1 MDFRSPIY
9 ALFLL
14 SVVAVFWCLSQQRL
28 RVWALLLASVI
39 FYASLQIQYVPL
51 LLVATWINF
60 QLGRAIGAPPDWRIE
75 DWNYAQQDWSKRR
88 IKLLWLGIGLNLVLL
103 VSFKYMPFLLS
114 SLGTTFKLP
123 LMPAAT
129 DWKGLSALA
138 PYGLSFFSFES
149 IAYLVDVH
157 RGAPAAQ
164 SLVKFSAYKLF
175 FPKLIS
181 GPITRYHLFAGQ
193 FQKLKPPTIDQIAE
207 GLWLIA
213 RGAVK
218 KGIFADRIADYVNL
232 SFDSLARAGSGD
244 VWLTTI
250 AYGFQIY
257 LDFSGYVDLARGSA
271 MLLGFNLPPNFD
283 LPYFTTSLAEFWRRW
298 HMSLGDWL
306 RNYLYFPLGGS
317 RQGLGRTCLNLV
329 IVMLL
334 AGLWHG
340 AAWGFV
346 VWGGIHGLGLAVHRI
361 VDTLSRK
368 SDAMMK
374 FWASIPGIVT
384 GWFFTQLTVFL
395 SWIFFRLPNLNDA
408 GLAIRK
414 LWGVPT
420 DPQFLQKIYVESLK
434 LYPNQ
439 IAGMLVLVA
448 IGMGSSYIFRRGLK
462 LELNWF
468 LRLLLVPVCL
478 YAVWIFAPS
487 GAARYI
493 YFDF

>member
-1 MDFRSPIY
+1 MDFRSPVY

-14 SVVAVFWCLSQQRL
+14 SVVALFWCLAQQQL

-88 IKLLWLGIGLNLVLL
+88 IKLLWLGIGLNLMLL
-103 VSFKYMPFLLS
+103 LSFKYMPFAIAAIGSTLQLPMLPAMTNWKLLS
-114 SLGTTFKLP
+114 SL
-123 LMPAAT
+123 
-129 DWKGLSALA
+129 A
-138 PYGLSFFSFES
+138 PFGLSFFCFES

-164 SLVKFSAYKLF
+164 SFTKFSAYKLF

-193 FQKLKPPTIDQIAE
+193 LQKLKPPEIDQIAE

-218 KGIFADRIADYVNL
+218 KGIFADRIGDYVNL
-232 SFDSLARAGSGD
+232 SFDSLVRAGSGD

-250 AYGFQIY
+250 AYGLQIY

-271 MLLGFNLPPNFD
+271 MLLGFNLPQNFD
-283 LPYFTTSLAEFWRRW
+283 QPYFTTSLAEFWRRW
-298 HMSLGDWL
+298 HISLGDWL

-346 VWGGIHGLGLAVHRI
+346 VWGGIHGLGLAIHRL
-361 VDTLSRK
+361 VDTVSRR
-368 SDAMMK
+368 SAGLVK
-374 FWASIPGIVT
+374 FWASIPGIML
-384 GWFFTQLTVFL
+384 GWFLTQLTVFL
-395 SWIFFRLPNLNDA
+395 SWICFRLPNLSDA
-408 GLAIRK
+408 GLAYSK
-414 LWGVPT
+414 LWGAST
-420 DPQFLQKIYVESLK
+420 DPQFFQKIYVESLK
-434 LYPNQ
+434 LYPHQ
-439 IAGMLVLVA
+439 IAFLLGAIA
-448 IGMGSSYIFRRGLK
+448 IGMGLSALTQRGLK
-462 LELNWF
+462 LQLNWF
-468 LRLLLVPVCL
+468 LRLLFVPICL
-478 YAVWIFAPS
+478 YAVWIFAPD

>member
-14 SVVAVFWCLSQQRL
+14 SVIAVFWCLSQPKL
-28 RVWALLLASVI
+28 RIWALLLGSVI
-39 FYASLQIQYVPL
+39 FYASLQPQYVPL

-103 VSFKYMPFLLS
+103 VSFKYMPFLLAS
-114 SLGTTFKLP
+114 IGDLLNVP
-123 LMPAAT
+123 LMPGAAN
-129 DWKGLSALA
+129 WKKLSELA
-138 PYGLSFFSFES
+138 PFGLSFFCFES

-164 SLVKFSAYKLF
+164 SLSRFSAYKLF

-193 FQKLKPPTIDQIAE
+193 FQKLKPPQIDQIAE

-218 KGIFADRIADYVNL
+218 KGIFADRIGDYVNL
-232 SFDSLARAGSGD
+232 GFDNLVRAGSTD
-244 VWLTTI
+244 VWLLTI

-271 MLLGFNLPPNFD
+271 MLLGFNLPQNFD

-298 HMSLGDWL
+298 HMTLGDWL

-317 RQGLGRTCLNLV
+317 RKGLGRTCLNLL

-346 VWGGIHGLGLAVHRI
+346 VWGGIHGLGLVIHRL
-361 VDTLSRK
+361 VDTVSRK
-368 SDAMMK
+368 SAGMMR
-374 FWASIPGIVT
+374 FWASVPGSLI
-384 GWFFTQLTVFL
+384 GWCCTQLTVFL
-395 SWIFFRLPNLNDA
+395 SWIFFRLPNLDQA
-408 GLAIRK
+408 GLAFQK
-414 LWGVPT
+414 LWGVPS
-420 DPQFLQKIYVESLK
+420 DPQFLQKVYVEELQIA
-434 LYPNQ
+434 PNQ
-439 IAGMLVLVA
+439 IAALLGGLGVV
-448 IGMGSSYIFRRGLK
+448 MGISYLFRRGLK
-462 LELNWF
+462 LQLNWF
-468 LRLLLVPVCL
+468 LRLLLVPLCL
-478 YAVWIFAPS
+478 YAVWIFAPD